1 MDVCN
6 KMVGKLYGIGVG
18 PGDSELLT
26 VKAVRLLQE
35 ADVIAVPDIGHGR
48 QTAQGI
54 IELYIEE
61 KELLN
66 CSTPMVR
73 DRAAADASYD
83 RIADQVCERLAAGKT
98 VAYATLG
105 DPTVYS
111 TYVRIHQRVVARGF
125 EAEIVPGVTSFC
137 AVAARLGMALC
148 EGAERLTIVPTSTTL
163 GAKGL
168 PSDLPTSTVYMK
180 VGRDMGRLSAFL
192 RERGEFDRAAA
203 VANCGLLD
211 EVVYENL
218 SEAEGECAYFSTVI
232 VPCER
237 MHSDRAAEDGAKG
250 EDNA

>member
-111 TYVRIHQRVVARGF
+111 TYVRIHQRIRSGNRAGRDVVLRG
-125 EAEIVPGVTSFC
+125 GS
-137 AVAARLGMALC
+137 AAR
-148 EGAERLTIVPTSTTL
+148 
-163 GAKGL
+163 
-168 PSDLPTSTVYMK
+168 
-180 VGRDMGRLSAFL
+180 
-192 RERGEFDRAAA
+192 
-203 VANCGLLD
+203 
-211 EVVYENL
+211 
-218 SEAEGECAYFSTVI
+218 
-232 VPCER
+232 
-237 MHSDRAAEDGAKG
+237 DGALRRSG
-250 EDNA
+250 ALDYRAYVDYARC